1 MRNLRN
7 SVISL
12 FLFFSIVLSIAQVQY
27 FEENV
32 LNFQAAF
39 FIMLVVATLLGI
51 LGPSRLKV
59 SIYSYMGAWI
69 LAYVFVWAVYWRFLS
84 KHRTIEVLI
93 VQFLLIEIAAALSHN
108 VGTQINQV
116 NAVLDDVANG
126 AYPNRT
132 LSFSM
137 ATDAINRELTRSRR
151 YSRPLSVIVF
161 QFAGPLS
168 YSKQY
173 SAIEKDLTSHF
184 LAAKIGRI
192 INDYARQTDLIMR
205 DQEHRFVILC
215 PETDEEAAYVL
226 AKRIY
231 EAIEVVVRIRAA
243 WSTASFPVDALSF
256 DELYKKALF
265 DLPRLADSSIFT
277 HEENTTGN

>member
-7 SVISL
+7 SVIAL
-12 FLFFSIVLSIAQVQY
+12 FLFFSIVLSIAQVKY
-27 FEENV
+27 VEEN
-32 LNFQAAF
+32 LLDFQAAF
-39 FIMLVVATLLGI
+39 FVMLVVATLLGI

-84 KHRTIEVLI
+84 NPRTIEELT
-93 VQFLLIEIAAALSHN
+93 VQFLLIQVAAALSHN
-108 VGTQINQV
+108 TGTQINQV
-116 NAVLDDVANG
+116 NAVLDEVANG

-137 ATDAINRELTRSRR
+137 AADAINREMTRSRR
-151 YSRPLSVIVF
+151 YSRPLSIIVF

-192 INDYARQTDLIMR
+192 IDDYARQTDLIMR
-205 DQEHRFVILC
+205 DQAHRFVILC

-231 EAIEVVVRIRAA
+231 DAIEVEARIKAI
-243 WSTASFPVDALSF
+243 WSTALFPVDALSF
-256 DELYKKALF
+256 DELYKKALSN
-265 DLPRLADSSIFT
+265 LPTLANSSIFI